1 MASIKVVLHPKK
13 EKNDKFTYR
22 LAIRVTVDRKTS
34 YIYLGQSINLKD
46 WNENQCKVKNS
57 HLKHTQLN
65 RLIRKKYD
73 QVEDLVFELESK
85 QKPYTAKQITS
96 FIKNNNEN
104 KSFFQLA
111 NEYIE
116 NLEKIGKHKR
126 AKSDKSR
133 LNRIQEFSKNS
144 NLSFTEV
151 NIAFLNKLKVYLL
164 SYHEVSERTVMNTFV
179 LIRTLYN
186 FAIKEGIAKQESY
199 PFGKHK
205 VRIKFPQ
212 TLKIGLEDYEIAKI
226 ENLDLEKGSTIY
238 HTRNVFLFSFYL
250 AGIRISDV
258 LEMRWKSIREGRIT
272 YQMGKN
278 NKVDSLKLPEKAL
291 SIIQDYIE
299 GKENNEDYIFP
310 ELKKANQK
318 DPEDIYRKTNTA
330 ISKFNKH
337 LKKIA
342 ELADIDKK
350 ITTHI
355 ARHSF
360 GNIAGDKISPQML
373 QKLYRHSHLT
383 TTIGYQGNFIHK
395 DADEAL
401 DSVLKF

>member
-1 MASIKVVLHPKK
+1 MASVKTVLHPKQEK
-13 EKNDKFTYR
+13 ENKIYR
-22 LAIRVTVDRKTS
+22 LAIRVTVNRKTS
-34 YIYLGQSINLKD
+34 YLYLGHNIKLKD
-46 WNENQCKVKNS
+46 WNDQKDKVKNS
-57 HLKHTQLN
+57 HIKYAQLN

-73 QVEDLVFELESK
+73 QVEDLIFEFESNQKVF
-85 QKPYTAKQITS
+85 TAKQITS
-96 FIKNNNEN
+96 FIKNKNQN
-104 KSFFQLA
+104 KTFFELSD
-111 NEYIE
+111 EYLK
-116 NLEKIGKHKR
+116 NLEKTGKLKR

-133 LNRIQEFSKNS
+133 LNRVMEFYKSNS
-144 NLSFTEV
+144 LTFNEIDISF
-151 NIAFLNKLKVYLL
+151 LKKLKVYLI
-164 SYHEVSERTVMNTFV
+164 SYHGVSERTVMNVFV

-186 FAIKEGIAKQESY
+186 IAIKEGIIKPESY
-199 PFGKHK
+199 PFGKGK
-205 VRIKFPQ
+205 IQIKFPE
-212 TLKIGLEDYEIAKI
+212 TIKIGLEDHEIKAI
-226 ENLDLEKGSTIY
+226 EELNLKEGTSIY

-258 LEMRWKSIREGRIT
+258 LEMRWSSIRDGRII

-278 NKVDSLKLPEKAL
+278 NKVDSLKLPEKII
-291 SIIQDYIE
+291 SILHDY
-299 GKENNEDYIFP
+299 ENEKKSFNDYIFP

-330 ISKFNKH
+330 VSKFNKH

-342 ELADIDKK
+342 ELAEIDKK

-360 GNIAGDKISPQML
+360 GNIAGDKISPHML
-373 QKLYRHSHLT
+373 QKLYRHSHLS

-401 DSVLKF
+401 DNVLKF